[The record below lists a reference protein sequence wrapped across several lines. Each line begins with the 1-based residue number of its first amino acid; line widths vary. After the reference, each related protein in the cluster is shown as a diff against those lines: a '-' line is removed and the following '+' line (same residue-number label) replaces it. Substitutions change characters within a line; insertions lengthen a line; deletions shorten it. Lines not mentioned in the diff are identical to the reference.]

1 MKDVIVVL
9 LFSVPVHVL
18 VLMSGDSSVVRAPD
32 S

>member
-1 MKDVIVVL
+1 MKDFMVVL

-18 VLMSGDSSVVRAPD
+18 VLESGDISVVRAPD